1 MEKLLNDQVTGQ
13 IQQAFDTL
21 TNPVQILFFGAQS
34 GCEYCNETLQL
45 LTEISALDK
54 RVHLSVHDLET
65 DAPLAAQFQVNKTPG
80 IVIAGKD
87 GDQILDLGIQFSGI
101 PSGYEFSTLINDI
114 LLASHRDSGLSVE
127 TRDFLKA
134 LSQPLL
140 MQVFVTPT

>member
-65 DAPLAAQFQVNKTPG
+65 DAALAAQFQVNKTPG

>member
-1 MEKLLNDQVTGQ
+1 MEKLLNDQVKGQ

-34 GCEYCNETLQL
+34 GCDYCSETLQL
-45 LTEISALDK
+45 LTEISELDE
-54 RVHLSVHDLET
+54 RVHLSVHDLKA
-65 DAPLAAQFQVNKTPG
+65 DAALAAQFQVNKAPG

-87 GDQILDLGIQFSGI
+87 GDQVLDLGIQFSGI

-114 LLASHRDSGLSVE
+114 LLASHRDSGLSAE